1 MVVVLSRLW
10 LPLFST
16 EVSGSVLAL
25 GPHTLALP
33 PAIPETQWLKSCSHS
48 RDSTTT
54 ILLLKFW
61 KKGCTMLGD
70 KYFRMVY
77 HDVFLAWYAQ
87 RGSRIV
93 QPISPAVIFSNA
105 VSKIKAQ
112 SSNVSFHGNV
122 AKDMFELW
130 ALSFEGACENVTAGG
145 IGCS

>member
-1 MVVVLSRLW
+1 
-10 LPLFST
+10 
-16 EVSGSVLAL
+16 
-25 GPHTLALP
+25 
-33 PAIPETQWLKSCSHS
+33 
-48 RDSTTT
+48 
-54 ILLLKFW
+54 
-61 KKGCTMLGD
+61 MLGD

-122 AKDMFELW
+122 AKDMFEL
-130 ALSFEGACENVTAGG
+130 
-145 IGCS
+145 